1 MIYVFQVQLYSVK
14 QIKTKFLLTSTPTLT
29 GSWRQLCATSDN
41 VTINCDEQKNLT
53 SAAVLL
59 ERVSFIGLLHSLD
72 HRLVDAEGDGDAEQ
86 SQQQVGGHADDAE
99 GCERQQHQQGQAERH
114 ARLLGVSPV
123 NQILSCREKT
133 GLM

>member
-1 MIYVFQVQLYSVK
+1 MVAAV
-14 QIKTKFLLTSTPTLT
+14 
-29 GSWRQLCATSDN
+29 
-41 VTINCDEQKNLT
+41 NCDKQRNLP

-59 ERVSFIGLLHSLD
+59 EWVSLIGLLHSLD

-86 SQQQVGGHADDAE
+86 SQQQVGDHADDAE

>member
-1 MIYVFQVQLYSVK
+1 MIYVFKIQLYSVK
-14 QIKTKFLLTSTPTLT
+14 QIKTTFLLSSTPTLPD
-29 GSWRQLCATSDN
+29 WVMVAA
-41 VTINCDEQKNLT
+41 INCDKQKNLP

-59 ERVSFIGLLHSLD
+59 ERVSLIGLLHSLD

-86 SQQQVGGHADDAE
+86 SQQQVGDHADDAE

>member
-1 MIYVFQVQLYSVK
+1 MVAAV
-14 QIKTKFLLTSTPTLT
+14 
-29 GSWRQLCATSDN
+29 
-41 VTINCDEQKNLT
+41 NCDKQRNLP

-59 ERVSFIGLLHSLD
+59 ERVPLIGLLHSLD

-86 SQQQVGGHADDAE
+86 SQQQVGDHADDAE
-99 GCERQQHQQGQAERH
+99 GCKRQQHQQGQAERH